1 MYNVKYSRKCE
12 KSTWIFTKWTWFFF
26 ENPIKLVQL
35 FRNQLFIIITDSNS
49 FFVNKYLRIQY
60 EKEIIWP
67 IFYKFDHLS
76 VCCMIILDNTIQSW
90 LIPNKF
96 FKIIT
101 DSNFIVYIFYVLH
114 TLKSYFGRYSQ
125 ISMDNFHFVELSWIL
140 DWFFLGVRVLI
151 FYMKC
156 FWL

>member
-1 MYNVKYSRKCE
+1 MARVNFQNVGHQNKYLCTTSSILENVKSLHEFSRNE
-12 KSTWIFTKWTWFFF
+12 PDSFF

-101 DSNFIVYIFYVLH
+101 DSNFIVYIFLCTTYLEK
-114 TLKSYFGRYSQ
+114 LFWS
-125 ISMDNFHFVELSWIL
+125 
-140 DWFFLGVRVLI
+140 I
-151 FYMKC
+151 FTNKYG
-156 FWL
+156 